1 MKNKDLIYEGKAKKL
16 FAHEDNDKIIQF
28 FKDDATAF
36 NKKKHEVISEK
47 GILNN
52 LISEYIF
59 KYLKDNGIDNH
70 FIERLNNRE
79 QLIKKVEI
87 IPVEVIIRNIAT
99 GTLSKRLGVKEG
111 LKLNR
116 PLVEF
121 TLKSDEL
128 DDPILSEEH
137 IDVLGYASD
146 KEINDIKNQG
156 LIINDLLS
164 NLFASIN
171 IKLVDF
177 KIEFG
182 RINENKITKIIL
194 ADEISPDSCRLWDK
208 SSSENTPSTS
218 TTSKSENTFHF
229 ERVWVD
235 EQLADFG
242 QLLNDARVIPTKK
255 DGQPYFMFQYIKKES
270 IYEQLG
276 LKPKD
281 IILEINGFVVDTV
294 DKALKL
300 LEVLQSER
308 EIALMVEREGNPVKF
323 HYYID

>member
-36 NKKKHEVISEK
+36 NKKKYEVISEK

-156 LIINDLLS
+156 LIINALLS
-164 NLFASIN
+164 DLFASIN

-208 SSSENTPSTS
+208 SSSEKLDKDRFRKNLGGLIDAYKEVAT
-218 TTSKSENTFHF
+218 
-229 ERVWVD
+229 R
-235 EQLADFG
+235 LGIDF
-242 QLLNDARVIPTKK
+242 QKQI
-255 DGQPYFMFQYIKKES
+255 
-270 IYEQLG
+270 
-276 LKPKD
+276 
-281 IILEINGFVVDTV
+281 
-294 DKALKL
+294 
-300 LEVLQSER
+300 
-308 EIALMVEREGNPVKF
+308 
-323 HYYID
+323 

>member
-1 MKNKDLIYEGKAKKL
+1 MSSKDLIYEGKAKKL
-16 FAHEDNDKIIQF
+16 FAHKDNDKIIQY

-52 LISEYIF
+52 LISEFIF
-59 KYLKDNGIDNH
+59 KYLKDNGVDNH

-87 IPVEVIIRNIAT
+87 IPVEVIVRNIAT
-99 GTLSKRLGVKEG
+99 GTLSNRLGIEEG
-111 LKLNR
+111 LKLKR

-137 IDVLGYASD
+137 IDVLGYASEN
-146 KEINDIKNQG
+146 EINDIKNQG
-156 LIINDLLS
+156 LIINNLLS
-164 NLFASIN
+164 KLFASIN

-208 SSSENTPSTS
+208 SSSEKLDKDRFRKNLGGLIDAYKEVAT
-218 TTSKSENTFHF
+218 
-229 ERVWVD
+229 R
-235 EQLADFG
+235 LGIDF
-242 QLLNDARVIPTKK
+242 QKQI
-255 DGQPYFMFQYIKKES
+255 
-270 IYEQLG
+270 
-276 LKPKD
+276 
-281 IILEINGFVVDTV
+281 
-294 DKALKL
+294 
-300 LEVLQSER
+300 
-308 EIALMVEREGNPVKF
+308 
-323 HYYID
+323 

>member
-121 TLKSDEL
+121 TLKNDEL

-137 IDVLGYASD
+137 IDILGYASN
-146 KEINDIKNQG
+146 KEINDVKNQG
-156 LIINDLLS
+156 LIINALLS
-164 NLFASIN
+164 DLFASIN

-208 SSSENTPSTS
+208 SSSEKLDKDRFRKNLGGLIDAYKEVATRLGIDFQNLN
-218 TTSKSENTFHF
+218 SK
-229 ERVWVD
+229 
-235 EQLADFG
+235 
-242 QLLNDARVIPTKK
+242 
-255 DGQPYFMFQYIKKES
+255 
-270 IYEQLG
+270 
-276 LKPKD
+276 
-281 IILEINGFVVDTV
+281 
-294 DKALKL
+294 
-300 LEVLQSER
+300 
-308 EIALMVEREGNPVKF
+308 
-323 HYYID
+323 